1 MIFRFVGIDANGK
14 KIKDKIEA
22 QSLAEAKA
30 KLKAKNILYK
40 SIDEETPSFF
50 DKLEFSRKYKIS
62 PQELSVLSRELSM
75 YIRSGI
81 TIVSALKVIESHYE
95 KNKKIRL
102 FITTVSTYLDEG
114 KDFYSA
120 LEEQNVVEL
129 PLFFKESIKVSE
141 NGGLLD
147 EVLMEL
153 SRFLKE
159 QDKINKEIKSAFAYP
174 SFMIVVSL
182 LMIAFMLTFVVP
194 QITGIFKSM
203 HQTLPT
209 PTIVVIA
216 MGDFFKNNF
225 TLILTT
231 LFVFVAAFI
240 FMVKRSYKFAYRV
253 DKLLLKLPL
262 FGGIIQKSELAR
274 FSYIAS
280 LLTRSGVPFVQTVNL
295 SANILNNLVLKE
307 LFVDASKKVV
317 EGKLLS
323 KALNES
329 STKIDYAF
337 IQSIALGEETSE
349 VENVLTNV
357 SELYFEENR
366 DKIATLL
373 TLLEPALMLIVGGS
387 IGFIVAAMLLPIFS
401 MSIH

>member
-1 MIFRFVGIDANGK
+1 MIFKYKGIDAEGK
-14 KIKDKIEA
+14 KVSDKIEA
-22 QSLAEAKA
+22 YSLAEAKS
-30 KLKAKNILYK
+30 KLKSKNILYK
-40 SIDEETPSFF
+40 SITEERPSFF
-50 DKLEFSRKYKIS
+50 DSIEFSRKYKIS
-62 PQELSVLSRELSM
+62 PQELSVLSRELAM

-81 TIVSALKVIESHYE
+81 TIVAALKVIQSHYE

-102 FITTVSTYLDEG
+102 FLTTVSTYLDEG
-114 KDFYSA
+114 KDFYTA
-120 LEEQNVVEL
+120 LEEQTVVSL
-129 PLFFKESIKVSE
+129 PEFYKQSIKVSE
-141 NGGLLD
+141 SGGLLD
-147 EVLMEL
+147 EVLLEL

-174 SFMIVVSL
+174 SFMIIVSL
-182 LMIAFMLTFVVP
+182 LMISFMLTFVVP
-194 QITGIFKSM
+194 QITGIFESM
-203 HQTLPT
+203 NQKLPT
-209 PTIVVIA
+209 PTIVVIS
-216 MGDFFKNNF
+216 MGDFFNEHYQALLAIIF
-225 TLILTT
+225 ILIA
-231 LFVFVAAFI
+231 VFM
-240 FMVKRSYKFAYRV
+240 FMMKRSYKFAYSVHRF
-253 DKLLLKLPL
+253 LLKLPL
-262 FGGIIQKSELAR
+262 FGNIIEKSELAR

-323 KALNES
+323 KALNEADV
-329 STKIDYAF
+329 KIDYAF

-349 VENVLTNV
+349 VENVLTNI

-373 TLLEPALMLIVGGS
+373 TLLEPALMLFVGGS

>member
-1 MIFRFVGIDANGK
+1 MIFRFIGIDANGK

-40 SIDEETPSFF
+40 SIDEEMPSFF
-50 DKLEFSRKYKIS
+50 DKLDFSRKYKIS
-62 PQELSVLSRELSM
+62 PQELSVLSRELAM

-95 KNKKIRL
+95 KNKKIKL

-129 PLFFKESIKVSE
+129 PVFFKESIKVSE
-141 NGGLLD
+141 NGGVLD

-159 QDKINKEIKSAFAYP
+159 QDKLNKEIKSAFAYP
-174 SFMIVVSL
+174 SFMIIVSL

-209 PTIVVIA
+209 PTIIVIA
-216 MGDFFKNNF
+216 MGDFFKHNF
-225 TLILTT
+225 SVILSAIAIFVVVF
-231 LFVFVAAFI
+231 LF
-240 FMVKRSYKFAYRV
+240 MLKRSYKFAYGFN
-253 DKLLLKLPL
+253 KFLLKLPL
-262 FGGIIQKSELAR
+262 FGDIIQKSELAR

-295 SANILNNLVLKE
+295 SANILNNLVLKK
-307 LFVDASKKVV
+307 LFLDASKKVV

-323 KALNES
+323 KALHES
-329 STKIDYAF
+329 SIKIDYAF

-373 TLLEPALMLIVGGS
+373 TLLEPALMLMVGGS
-387 IGFIVAAMLLPIFS
+387 IGFMVAAMLLPIFS